1 MFWFPDWWNEN
12 IPPARLSFHPPQAA
26 AVTTWKQNHAYKKKK
41 KIEIEIW
48 LELFLDVTL
57 ISIKGVAVAVLPVP
71 EAHVWPSAG
80 GPKRRPGV

>member
-1 MFWFPDWWNEN
+1 M
-12 IPPARLSFHPPQAA
+12 
-26 AVTTWKQNHAYKKKK
+26 
-41 KIEIEIW
+41 EIW